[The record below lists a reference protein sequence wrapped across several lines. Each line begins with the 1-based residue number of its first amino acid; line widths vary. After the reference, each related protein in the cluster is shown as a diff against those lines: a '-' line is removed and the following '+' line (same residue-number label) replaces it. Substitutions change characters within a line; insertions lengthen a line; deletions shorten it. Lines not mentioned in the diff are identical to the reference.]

1 LAETWASFGTYVA
14 IVFNP
19 VLGPLPPTEK
29 NRVVLTGNGP
39 ENMWVKK
46 VKDFKSA
53 IGLVSQTGLRLS

>member
-29 NRVVLTGNGP
+29 NQVVLTGNGP
-39 ENMWVKK
+39 ENVGKN
-46 VKDFKSA
+46 
-53 IGLVSQTGLRLS
+53 SQRF